1 MLMKSMSVN
10 HITSSPHYPQ
20 SNGLVEKF
28 VGIIK
33 NLFHKA
39 KGGGQSL
46 YTVLMVYRNTPLNGT
61 LQSPMQILQGRQ
73 AHTDLPLLNAGKVKM
88 GINHAPRPNTEILC
102 AKDKSLSA
110 PTHDI
115 PIGQNVMY
123 REPSDKRWYPATVIQ
138 QLPEKRSYLIKT
150 NDNLIYRNMQV
161 HLKPYTPKREAP
173 QPELSKVDNNQSV
186 NINQR
191 PRCTIKPPNRLDL

>member
-1 MLMKSMSVN
+1 M
-10 HITSSPHYPQ
+10 
-20 SNGLVEKF
+20 EKF

-39 KGGGQSL
+39 KEEGKTP
-46 YTVLMVYRNTPLNGT
+46 YTALMVYRNTPLNAT

-73 AHTDLPLLNAGKVKM
+73 AGTDLPLLHAAKVKM
-88 GINHAPRPNTEILC
+88 GINHAPRTNAEILH

-123 REPSDKRWYPATVIQ
+123 REPSDKRWYPTTVI
-138 QLPEKRSYLIKT
+138 
-150 NDNLIYRNMQV
+150 
-161 HLKPYTPKREAP
+161 
-173 QPELSKVDNNQSV
+173 
-186 NINQR
+186 
-191 PRCTIKPPNRLDL
+191 